1 MVVLRSLL
9 LCLEFCAFSELLILV
24 GDFNLCHSFFLE
36 YFKNIWVLLNQII
49 HESNLHI
56 YSSWR
61 KLF

>member
-9 LCLEFCAFSELLILV
+9 LCLGFCAFSELLILV
-24 GDFNLCHSFFLE
+24 GDFNLSHSFFLE